1 MCYLTVGKPI
11 LATETVQAAGFHDL
25 PNALI
30 SSRADSVREALEI
43 CPDLEIADQYLKE
56 RSPIRRAQT
65 LAAIANNDLF
75 FRGTRD
81 PSGGASMDREAELVP
96 APSATSE
103 RNGQPTVLLET
114 LSLHRGGLER
124 VVADMASTLNGAGFR
139 SVISTIQEGGDIAN
153 TCRAAGI
160 RTYQVGRDT
169 KKFQRILDTEK
180 ADLLISH
187 YSNFGAA
194 SAASRGTPV
203 ISVIQNSYI
212 WHSPEQ
218 DAEVR
223 AADRSVTRYLAVSKS
238 ARTYLCRKYKIEPSR
253 VVCIPNGADLA
264 TLRGAEE
271 SPPVVTRRSLNIPD
285 DSYVFTQVAGFYGT
299 KAQLHTVSAL
309 RKVMEQFPN
318 VRVLLV
324 GARADQE
331 YWVRVR
337 DYVHHFGLHTHVMF
351 CGQTNR
357 VWDYYRLADA
367 CIAPSLI
374 EGWSLAVNE
383 AMFFGLPLLLTKVGS
398 ADEVIVNEDVGITIP
413 AAYHNPLALNAS
425 NIGDYCNN
433 PEPRNHSALV
443 EAMIRFCRDP
453 ELWRERGR
461 RGSEKLVRQ
470 FNSELIGLRYVEL
483 VKEVLDAAPA
493 SRRRTSWNARASI
506 Q

>member
-1 MCYLTVGKPI
+1 MS
-11 LATETVQAAGFHDL
+11 GF
-25 PNALI
+25 
-30 SSRADSVREALEI
+30 
-43 CPDLEIADQYLKE
+43 EIADQYLKE

-65 LAAIANNDLF
+65 LVAIANNDLF

-103 RNGQPTVLLET
+103 RSGQPTVLLET

-124 VVADMASTLNGAGFR
+124 VVADMASTLNDAGFR

-169 KKFQRILDTEK
+169 RKFQRILDTEK

-187 YSNFGAA
+187 YSSFGAA
-194 SAASRGTPV
+194 SSASRGTPV
-203 ISVIQNSYI
+203 ISVVHNSYI

-223 AADRSVTRYLAVSKS
+223 ATDRSVTRYLAVSKS
-238 ARTYLCRKYKIEPSR
+238 VRNYFCRKYKIEPSR

-264 TLRGAEE
+264 SLRGAEE

-309 RKVMEQFPN
+309 RKVIEQFPN
-318 VRVLLV
+318 VRVLFV

-398 ADEVIVNEDVGITIP
+398 ADEVIVNEDIGITIP

-425 NIGDYCNN
+425 NIADYCNN
-433 PEPRNHSALV
+433 PEPRNHSVLV
-443 EAMIRFCRDP
+443 EAMIRFCRHP

-461 RGSEKLVRQ
+461 RGAEKLVRQ